1 MLLWLH
7 MEHIVISPPYYCERT
22 RPGAQILVYTAGAY
36 VVAEYDEHTGNARW
50 QRVVQASQRA
60 SIENW
65 LTQHFP
71 PKVNNHTNTTNGS
84 KSKKQTVGK

>member
-1 MLLWLH
+1 

-65 LTQHFP
+65 LAQHFP
-71 PKVNNHTNTTNGS
+71 PKVNKSAPPTNN
-84 KSKKQTVGK
+84 KAKKQAAR

>member
-1 MLLWLH
+1 

-36 VVAEYDEHTGNARW
+36 LVAEYDEQTGNARW

-71 PKVNNHTNTTNGS
+71 PPRVTHNTKVTHSTKASNG
-84 KSKKQTVGK
+84 KAKKQAQGR